1 MGAVFFLALRT
12 LHNKIL
18 GKVIAEIE
26 KLQKLSNKKYYTCTT
41 EQVNEMFG
49 AIQTALD
56 EAKVSFTSDTV
67 EKKKMFTF
75 SAQTMEGDYREYQ
88 NTDKH
93 RNNVKEAE
101 NCSSSMSNNKE
112 QSKGVIEI
120 TFSSTNQCQFVECL
134 EKIIKEHCK

>member
-1 MGAVFFLALRT
+1 
-12 LHNKIL
+12 
-18 GKVIAEIE
+18 
-26 KLQKLSNKKYYTCTT
+26 
-41 EQVNEMFG
+41 
-49 AIQTALD
+49 
-56 EAKVSFTSDTV
+56 
-67 EKKKMFTF
+67 
-75 SAQTMEGDYREYQ
+75 MEGDYKEYQ

-120 TFSSTNQCQFVECL
+120 TFSSTNQYQFIECL